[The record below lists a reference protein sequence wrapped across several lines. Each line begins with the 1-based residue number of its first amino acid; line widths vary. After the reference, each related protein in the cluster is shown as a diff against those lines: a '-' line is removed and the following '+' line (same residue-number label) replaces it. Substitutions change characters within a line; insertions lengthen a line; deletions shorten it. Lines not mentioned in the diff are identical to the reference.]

1 MSRKLVPLVL
11 GTAALILVSVATGSR
26 GANTVRFRAVLAVDQ
41 SVPAAKRPA
50 AAIGHF
56 SATLTGSTLRWT
68 ITYAGL
74 TGVATE
80 SHIHVGQASPERF
93 QAVVVPLC
101 GAYLNDGVPCRSG
114 MARTV
119 KLDARSV
126 ALIKTGKTY
135 VNVHTDK
142 NPDGEI
148 RGMIKVAP

>member
-1 MSRKLVPLVL
+1 LSRKLAPLVL
-11 GTAALILVSVATGSR
+11 GAAALILVSVALGGT
-26 GANTVRFRAVLAVDQ
+26 GANTVRFNAVLTVDKN
-41 SVPAAKRPA
+41 VPAAKRPA
-50 AAIGHF
+50 GAIGHF

-80 SHIHVGQASPERF
+80 SHIHGGQTSPERF

-101 GAYLNDGVPCRSG
+101 GSYLNYGLPCRSG
-114 MARTV
+114 MTRTA